1 MGFRALAS
9 RRGSTG
15 HMAVRATGL
24 IGLALGS
31 TVVGVASASQRS
43 ATLRTPPPVAAAE
56 LPSSDTPLGAPRGAR
71 VRPSTLGVRVFVD
84 GRHGFALANLRRF
97 NADYPAATVDGGRT
111 WRVDGPHFHVA
122 AANAPAVV
130 TQVGA
135 GGRSTYFA
143 YGGPGGGNLV
153 VVSTDRGRHWWRAF
167 LAGSVPAVVYS
178 GGELVAFTNLPGP
191 GAYVSK
197 DGGKHWRWR
206 RTI

>member
-1 MGFRALAS
+1 MGFRALVSRRCRTGDTCLRALGWSGWRWARPSWAS
-9 RRGSTG
+9 RRL
-15 HMAVRATGL
+15 AAGL
-24 IGLALGS
+24 RRCG
-31 TVVGVASASQRS
+31 
-43 ATLRTPPPVAAAE
+43 TPPPVAAAE
-56 LPSSDTPLGAPRGAR
+56 LPSSDTPLGAPRGAAC
-71 VRPSTLGVRVFVD
+71 RPSTLGVRVFVD

-97 NADYPAATVDGGRT
+97 DADYPAATVDGGRT

-143 YGGPGGGNLV
+143 YGGPGGGNSV

-167 LAGSVPAVVYS
+167 LAGPVPAVVYS